1 MQGSLIALVRGG
13 FTLLKLLEIIFSIIA
28 VSLAVYGL
36 IVNHRFQS
44 YMLLSFS
51 LMVLVSG
58 LIELRDGKKGNG
70 WVRIVISTFI
80 LFVSVHSFLE

>member
-1 MQGSLIALVRGG
+1 
-13 FTLLKLLEIIFSIIA
+13 
-28 VSLAVYGL
+28 
-36 IVNHRFQS
+36 
-44 YMLLSFS
+44 MLLSFS